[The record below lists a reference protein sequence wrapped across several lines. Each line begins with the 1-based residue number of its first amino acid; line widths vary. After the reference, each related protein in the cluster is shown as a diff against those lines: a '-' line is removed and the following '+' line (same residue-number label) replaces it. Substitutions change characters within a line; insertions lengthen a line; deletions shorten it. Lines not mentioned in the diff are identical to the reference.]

1 MVKSGAYRLSGASLN
16 GDRIRAMGPTMV
28 LAAVVICAALTA
40 PHTLSLRALAGF
52 SIDAAPLLLLVFG
65 STLPILLGGIDL
77 SIASTASLAGVLASL
92 LTPELG
98 SWAVIVI
105 VIGGAA
111 IGALQ
116 GYLHAK
122 LQMPSFVVSL
132 GTLGI
137 LSGTALFITNASA
150 LPIDPGF
157 FLIDILA
164 DRTAGVPNGFV
175 LVLAIWLALILA
187 LRYLRFGRN
196 VYAIGAAELPAFMSG
211 VDRVQTRVVV
221 YALSGACAA
230 VAGLL
235 LISQTLDSAP
245 SLAQSLLLP
254 AIVGVIVGGTAIS
267 GGVGGM
273 ASSMVGGLIAIAV
286 RIGSVVLGFNPAV
299 QNIIF
304 GAVILVAVAATIDRQ
319 KIGIVK

>member
-235 LISQTLDSAP
+235 LISQTLYSAP

-273 ASSMVGGLIAIAV
+273 RRAWWAVSSRSPSASVRSCLDSIPPSRTSSSAPSSWSPSRPPSIARRSA
-286 RIGSVVLGFNPAV
+286 
-299 QNIIF
+299 
-304 GAVILVAVAATIDRQ
+304 
-319 KIGIVK
+319 